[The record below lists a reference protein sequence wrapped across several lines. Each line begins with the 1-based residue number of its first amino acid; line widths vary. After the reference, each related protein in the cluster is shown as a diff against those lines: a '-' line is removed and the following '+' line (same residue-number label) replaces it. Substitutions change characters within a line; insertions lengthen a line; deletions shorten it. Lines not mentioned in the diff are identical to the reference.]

1 MLKQIMNTVD
11 KGLSLFED
19 WTLFLTVLAALFAL
33 FANVI
38 LRYGFNY
45 TLAWSEELVKL
56 VIIYTT
62 FIGCSASIKNRSIIK
77 VDVVLQLVPKTRFPL
92 MIFSHLAIIV
102 FSLIMLIYGW
112 KMAAQQAST
121 GQTTIIMM
129 IPMVYLYAMMPLMGL
144 LMLIRSLQALYTD
157 IESEMAKKATS

>member
-1 MLKQIMNTVD
+1 MNAVD
-11 KGLSLFED
+11 KGLSWFED
-19 WTLFLTVLAALFAL
+19 WTLFISVLAALIAL

-62 FIGCSASIKNRSIIK
+62 FIGCSASIKNKSIIK

-92 MIFSHLAIIV
+92 IIFSHLAIIC
-102 FSLIMLIYGW
+102 FALIMLIYGW
-112 KMAAQQAST
+112 KMAAQQATT

-129 IPMVYLYAMMPLMGL
+129 IPMVYLYATMPLMGA
-144 LMLIRSLQALYTD
+144 LMLIRSLQALYQD
-157 IESEMAKKATS
+157 VESEMAKKTAG